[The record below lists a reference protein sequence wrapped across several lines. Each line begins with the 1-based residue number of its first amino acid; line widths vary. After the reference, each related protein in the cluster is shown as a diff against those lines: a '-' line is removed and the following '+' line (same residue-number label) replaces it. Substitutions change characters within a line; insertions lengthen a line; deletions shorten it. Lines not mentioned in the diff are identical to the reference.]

1 MIWAQYVLDLPMEV
15 TPGEKFEY
23 CNGVS
28 YLLSV
33 IIQNTT
39 KMKTLDF
46 ARKHLF
52 EPLGIID
59 IEWER
64 SPQGIDAGYGEMWL
78 KPHDMAK
85 FGWLYLNK
93 GRWGNKQIVVVRK
106 N

>member
-1 MIWAQYVLDLPMEV
+1 MRNSNDWAQYVLDLPMAEA
-15 TPGEKFEY
+15 PGEKFVY

-46 ARKHLF
+46 AGKHLF

-59 IEWER
+59 VEWAT
-64 SPQGIDAGYGEMWL
+64 SPQGIDTGYGE
-78 KPHDMAK
+78 
-85 FGWLYLNK
+85 
-93 GRWGNKQIVVVRK
+93 RWCV
-106 N
+106 